1 MNYKADFLEIPTSQT
16 VSLGEM
22 AEFRC
27 RHDTA
32 DILVWRVNGSLISQ
46 ANPPP
51 DITIEFISGGS
62 KLTIVGRS
70 EYDGTEVI
78 GVARYFSSY
87 PDESTY
93 PPAIL
98 RGMYVCTIIIGLDL

>member
-1 MNYKADFLEIPTSQT
+1 MPFHSNNYCVAAFLEIPTSQT

-32 DILVWRVNGSLISQ
+32 DFVAWRFNGSFINKDNCPPNISTEVI
-46 ANPPP
+46 
-51 DITIEFISGGS
+51 DSGS
-62 KLTIVGRS
+62 KLTIIGRH
-70 EYDGTEVI
+70 EYNGTEVV
-78 GVARYFSSY
+78 GVAIFYTPSP
-87 PDESTY
+87 PDETN

-98 RGMYVCTIIIGLDL
+98 RGKYVQRR